1 MCFNRFLVIPEYRYI
16 GISVIRVQNYKNF
29 SIYAILNAKNIF
41 FCEIICVYQKKVVT
55 LHPNCEFCNK
65 LSLFVMKKG
74 ILILS
79 MLSFAF
85 AAALQ
90 AQELQNQPQE
100 PDSIKGVH
108 PYKVA
113 ENEKGIKPEIAHW
126 SIIPHIGFSS
136 FDGDFSNEKSHSF
149 AIPSAGLALEYNF
162 TPVWSIGVEYMYD
175 QYTVYGK
182 QGKDAAGNPLQNAD
196 TLLNG
201 HLHRAGVYL
210 SMDLINLFFP
220 RVHKK
225 VFSLIPYVGAG
236 GAWYKRSAYFKD
248 DKTWGFDKN
257 GNEVLF
263 NPTHGRGQTAGYINA
278 DGVVGPDHDTKYNME
293 GYIQAGLDLDF
304 NLNRTLALGLR
315 ANYTYFTRDYF
326 DGRGYH
332 VGEASYASKNNDGI
346 FEITANL
353 RFKLEAVSKSH
364 VRNMPSFDTFD
375 KMLAAAEPKIIPHD
389 TVIIRHDSIIVR
401 EKEIIKQAPR
411 KDVYNVYFDNDQ
423 YTLRQDA
430 LVTIQQVADRMD
442 EEPELYAI
450 VIGYCDNTG
459 GNNHNF
465 ELGDNRADKVVDEL
479 IQEYGIPSNH
489 LYGKGSGKLVGR
501 RSKSAYGPNRRAS
514 IHLVDEETF
523 QLMILELNGKSE
535 ERDPSYKPTYENS
548 KPVREPKYVPI
559 SESARKEKINEFA
572 HRDGE
577 KVTVEKGMSLTKL
590 ARQNYDNIYCWVY
603 IYLANKDIIP
613 NPNAVQDG
621 TELLIPELTEEELK
635 ITKEE
640 SLSLY
645 GLRHLK

>member
-1 MCFNRFLVIPEYRYI
+1 
-16 GISVIRVQNYKNF
+16 
-29 SIYAILNAKNIF
+29 
-41 FCEIICVYQKKVVT
+41 
-55 LHPNCEFCNK
+55 
-65 LSLFVMKKG
+65 MKKG
-74 ILILS
+74 LLIL
-79 MLSFAF
+79 LS
-85 AAALQ
+85 LCLSGMVM
-90 AQELQNQPQE
+90 AQEAAQE
-100 PDSIKGVH
+100 VQQAEDSVKIKGVH
-108 PYKVA
+108 PYKIA
-113 ENEKGIKPEIAHW
+113 ENEKGIAPELAHW

-136 FDGDFSNEKSHSF
+136 FDGDFSGEKAHSF

-175 QYTVYGK
+175 QYTVTGL
-182 QGKDAAGNPLQNAD
+182 QGNDANGNPLQNAD

-220 RVHKK
+220 RAHKK
-225 VFSLIPYVGAG
+225 VFSLIPHVGAG
-236 GAWYKRSAYFKD
+236 GAWYKRSAYFMD
-248 DKTWGFDKN
+248 NKTWGFDKN

-278 DGVVGPDHDTKYNME
+278 DGNVGADYDTKYNME

-304 NLNRTLALGLR
+304 NLNRTLAIGLR

-364 VRNMPSFDTFD
+364 VRNMPSFDMFD
-375 KMLAAAEPKIIPHD
+375 KMIAEAEEKPIPHD
-389 TVIIRHDSIIVR
+389 TVIILRHDSIVVR
-401 EKEIIKQAPR
+401 EIIRQEERRPE
-411 KDVYNVYFDNDQ
+411 VFNVYFDNDQ
-423 YTLRQDA
+423 SVLRQDA
-430 LVTIQQVADRMD
+430 LVTIQQVADRM
-442 EEPELYAI
+442 ESEPELYAI

-459 GNNHNF
+459 TNTHNF
-465 ELGDNRADKVVDEL
+465 ELGDNRANNVVDEL
-479 IQEYGIPSNH
+479 IQEYGIPSSH

-514 IHLVDEETF
+514 IHIVDEETF
-523 QLMILELNGKSE
+523 ELMKLELNGKSE
-535 ERDPSYKPTYENS
+535 NRDASAVPTYENNQ
-548 KPVREPKYVPI
+548 PMHQPRYVPL
-559 SESARKEKINEFA
+559 SESARKEKINEYK

-577 KVTVEKGMSLTKL
+577 KKVVEKGMSLTRL

-603 IYLANKDIIP
+603 IYLANKDAIN
-613 NPNAVQDG
+613 NPNSVPEGA
-621 TELLIPELTEEELK
+621 EILIPELTEEELK

>member
-1 MCFNRFLVIPEYRYI
+1 MAMLCFSGLMMA
-16 GISVIRVQNYKNF
+16 QNAEATQE
-29 SIYAILNAKNIF
+29 S
-41 FCEIICVYQKKVVT
+41 QKT
-55 LHPNCEFCNK
+55 E
-65 LSLFVMKKG
+65 
-74 ILILS
+74 
-79 MLSFAF
+79 A
-85 AAALQ
+85 
-90 AQELQNQPQE
+90 
-100 PDSIKGVH
+100 DSIKGVH

-113 ENEKGIKPEIAHW
+113 ENEKGIKPELAHW
-126 SIIPHIGFSS
+126 SIIPHLGFSS

-182 QGKDAAGNPLQNAD
+182 QGTDPNGNPYQNAD

-220 RVHKK
+220 RVQKK
-225 VFSLIPYVGAG
+225 IFSLIPYVGAG
-236 GAWYKRSAYFKD
+236 GAWYKRSAYFSD

-375 KMLAAAEPKIIPHD
+375 KMLAANEPKIIPHD
-389 TVIIRHDSIIVR
+389 TIIYYRHDSIIVR
-401 EKEIIKQAPR
+401 EVIKQASRPE
-411 KDVYNVYFDNDQ
+411 VYNVYFDNDK
-423 YTLRQDA
+423 YNLRQDA
-430 LVTIQQVADRMD
+430 LVTIQQVAERMESAPD
-442 EEPELYAI
+442 LYAV

-459 GNNHNF
+459 KNDHNF
-465 ELGDNRADKVVDEL
+465 ELGDNRANNVVDEL
-479 IQEYGIPSNH
+479 AQEYGIPASH

-501 RSKSAYGPNRRAS
+501 RSKNAYGPNRRAS

-523 QLMILELNGKSE
+523 ELMKLELEGKSE
-535 ERDPSYKPTYENS
+535 TRDPSYEPTYENS
-548 KPVREPKYVPI
+548 KPVHLPKYVPL
-559 SESARKEKINEFA
+559 SESARKLPINELA
-572 HRDGE
+572 TRSGE
-577 KVTVEKGMSLTKL
+577 TAKVEKGMSLTKL

-603 IYLANKDIIP
+603 IYFANKDKIS
-613 NPNAVQDG
+613 NPNAIPEG

>member
-41 FCEIICVYQKKVVT
+41 FCEIICVCQKKVVT
-55 LHPNCEFCNK
+55 LQPNCEFCNK

-90 AQELQNQPQE
+90 AQEFQDQPQE

-108 PYKVA
+108 PYKVE

-136 FDGDFSNEKSHSF
+136 FDGDFTSEMKHTV
-149 AIPSAGLALEYNF
+149 AVPSAGLAVEYNF
-162 TPVWSIGVEYMYD
+162 TPVWSVGVEYMYD
-175 QYTVYGK
+175 MYTVTGK
-182 QGKDAAGNPLQNAD
+182 GGDISVD

-201 HLHRAGVYL
+201 HMHKAGAYVAF
-210 SMDLINLFFP
+210 DIINLFFP

-225 VFSLIPYVGAG
+225 IFSLHPYVGAG
-236 GAWYKRSAYFKD
+236 GAWYKRSHYFKD
-248 DKTWGFDKN
+248 DMWYDAEHAKW
-257 GNEVLF
+257 E
-263 NPTHGRGQTAGYINA
+263 NPTHGRGNTRNYENEKGEIGVGDADKDYRMIGYLQMGA
-278 DGVVGPDHDTKYNME
+278 S
-293 GYIQAGLDLDF
+293 LDF

-315 ANYTYFTRDYF
+315 ANYTYFTRDYV

-332 VGEASYASKNNDGI
+332 KQSASSYASKNNDGI
-346 FEITANL
+346 FDITMYM

-364 VRNMPSFDTFD
+364 PRNMPSFDTFD
-375 KMLAAAEPKIIPHD
+375 KMLAAAEPKVIPHD

-442 EEPELYAI
+442 EEPELYAV

-572 HRDGE
+572 HREGE
-577 KVTVEKGMSLTKL
+577 KVTVEKGISLTKL

-613 NPNAVQDG
+613 NPNAVQEG